1 MPQELVTPAREGKF
15 KFKWRQASSKQNLSR
30 GHSVLNYKSV
40 RQRIRF
46 YSFSTIIVYL
56 LHICYDTSVRAPN
69 YQILFELGEKTR
81 NSKGISSLYLS
92 LYVHV
97 QYDQHLPP
105 KDFEETWEA
114 PHLQDRVFL
123 EVISSKARR
132 DETILEIAF
141 FLRKKYGKIQA
152 PDGNWK
158 LWVNLSAMLFRLKGD
173 RLSWQER
180 LGANGI
186 DNVQYKQ
193 NMGPVP
199 RPKSCKDGSR
209 K

>member
-15 KFKWRQASSKQNLSR
+15 KFKWWRQASSKQNIARAFDSAFVFIHLAPLS
-30 GHSVLNYKSV
+30 S
-40 RQRIRF
+40 IF
-46 YSFSTIIVYL
+46 Y
-56 LHICYDTSVRAPN
+56 
-69 YQILFELGEKTR
+69 
-81 NSKGISSLYLS
+81 ISAMIH
-92 LYVHV
+92 LYVHPIIKSSLSSGRKRGIPKVSRLSTFLCTYV
-97 QYDQHLPP
+97 QYYQHLPP

-132 DETILEIAF
+132 HNLGDCLFSSEKIW
-141 FLRKKYGKIQA
+141 KIQA

-209 K
+209 T